1 MNVSF
6 IKLINIKF
14 FPCIFGILY
23 YNYFMKIEIQT
34 EAKTFS
40 ITEMNFSDIKAIRD
54 ACKLFAKSGST
65 SADKILTQ
73 IEEVIENAVI

>member
-1 MNVSF
+1 
-6 IKLINIKF
+6 
-14 FPCIFGILY
+14 
-23 YNYFMKIEIQT
+23 MKIEIQT

>member
-23 YNYFMKIEIQT
+23 Y
-34 EAKTFS
+34 
-40 ITEMNFSDIKAIRD
+40 NFSDIKAIRD

>member
-1 MNVSF
+1 
-6 IKLINIKF
+6 
-14 FPCIFGILY
+14 
-23 YNYFMKIEIQT
+23 
-34 EAKTFS
+34 
-40 ITEMNFSDIKAIRD
+40 MNFSDIKAIRD

>member
-1 MNVSF
+1 
-6 IKLINIKF
+6 L
-14 FPCIFGILY
+14 
-23 YNYFMKIEIQT
+23 MKIEIQT